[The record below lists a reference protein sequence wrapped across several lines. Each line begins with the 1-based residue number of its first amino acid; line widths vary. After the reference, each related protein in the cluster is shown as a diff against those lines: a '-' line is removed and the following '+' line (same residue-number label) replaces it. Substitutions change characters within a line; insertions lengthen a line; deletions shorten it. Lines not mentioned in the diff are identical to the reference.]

1 MQYFVENVTNN
12 LVFFVEN
19 KVPKY
24 VRMWLAEDH
33 TPPYFECVLLWRLST
48 VKSFASKNK
57 YNIWSSSSVACKNA
71 ELGCADKHEG
81 WALSITNLELWWY
94 LAEIFIP
101 VQSHSKTKQNI
112 KQMMG
117 HMIHKFADAYE
128 LANRPILI
136 GLEYCKPGKMW
147 MLPDHHGF
155 VKIRKGIR
163 RKS

>member
-1 MQYFVENVTNN
+1 MLLGLLSLHAIFCQKCHKKFS
-12 LVFFVEN
+12 LICRK

-24 VRMWLAEDH
+24 VSMWLAEGH

-71 ELGCADKHEG
+71 ELGCADRHEG

-94 LAEIFIP
+94 FVEIFIP

-112 KQMMG
+112 SQMMS
-117 HMIHKFADAYE
+117 HMIHK
-128 LANRPILI
+128 
-136 GLEYCKPGKMW
+136 
-147 MLPDHHGF
+147 LPT
-155 VKIRKGIR
+155 RTN
-163 RKS
+163 